1 MSVRPNAALLALSLA
16 CSLLAATYAHA
27 QGSGTALAETLFRE
41 GRRLMDEKRYGE
53 ACPKLAESHRID
65 PATGT
70 LLALALC
77 HEGQGKTASAWA
89 AYTDVAARA
98 RGEGN
103 KDREAAA
110 RQRAAELESKLSRLT
125 IRVAPPVAALQGLA
139 ISTDGIAQPKE
150 AWGMAVPVDPG
161 DHVIVAT
168 APGHK
173 PSRVTVKIEAERD
186 NKEASI
192 PVLEAEAS
200 PPPVAAEP
208 AKVASKPIV
217 TTAPETRVPPK
228 EDASG
233 LRSAGWVVGGVG
245 VIGLGLGTVFAVQ
258 AMGRNKASKDD
269 CNGDICGPQGF
280 SDRLDAISAGNRAT
294 IGFVAGGILAAG
306 GLAMVLIG
314 SGKSSDPS
322 LQASPAVG
330 FDSVGLVLKGGM

>member
-1 MSVRPNAALLALSLA
+1 MRPNAALLALILA
-16 CSLLAATYAHA
+16 CSSLTATYAHA

-89 AYTDVAARA
+89 EYTDVAARA

-103 KDREAAA
+103 KEREAAA
-110 RQRAAELESKLSRLT
+110 RQRAAGLESKLSRLT
-125 IRVAPPVAALQGLA
+125 IRVAAPVAAIQGLA
-139 ISTDGIAQPKE
+139 VSTDGVAQPKE

-161 DHVIVAT
+161 DHVIEAT

-173 PSRVTVKIEAERD
+173 PSRLTVKIGAERD

-192 PVLEAEAS
+192 PALEADAS
-200 PPPVAAEP
+200 APPVAAAP
-208 AKVASKPIV
+208 
-217 TTAPETRVPPK
+217 TNTAPRPLVTAAPEPPIPPR
-228 EDASG
+228 EDSSG
-233 LRSAGWVVGGVG
+233 LRTAGWVVGGVG

-280 SDRLDAISAGNRAT
+280 SDRLDAISSGNRAT

-314 SGKSSDPS
+314 SGKSSGPS

-330 FDSVGLVLKGGM
+330 YDSVGLVLKGGM